1 MKRTIL
7 LLATLLLACGA
18 INAQNLVFHDV
29 RDLVEDSNAPKFA
42 IFTEEYYNSLEWFDL
57 SQRIN
62 NYSYA
67 KAAEEMSRE
76 IVQAKKDIAEAK
88 ARGENVEFMEEILR
102 TREEA
107 VAAYKA
113 VGGGLSGQGLMK
125 EVLSHAIGGRL
136 FYGADL
142 AFPDYAKVQ
151 GKPYKEDPDDF
162 NVWGVMDS
170 KGKIIIPFRYQ
181 DIFTNYNRETG
192 DRLPLIF
199 GIHEI
204 DRWKDKWEVD
214 VYKLDG
220 SLATKQKYAGV
231 YVFEDHVVGVHFL
244 DGGWGLMD
252 KDCRILTAKKYKKL
266 DWNTNN
272 LTDASQGNF
281 IYGERDGVN
290 YILSP
295 KDGSEIGT
303 FKFDPGVSHEVSY
316 YPGKDPRKK

>member
-57 SQRIN
+57 SQRID

-113 VGGGLSGQGLMK
+113 VGGGLSGQDLMK

-162 NVWGVMDS
+162 NVWG
-170 KGKIIIPFRYQ
+170 
-181 DIFTNYNRETG
+181 
-192 DRLPLIF
+192 
-199 GIHEI
+199 
-204 DRWKDKWEVD
+204 
-214 VYKLDG
+214 
-220 SLATKQKYAGV
+220 
-231 YVFEDHVVGVHFL
+231 
-244 DGGWGLMD
+244 LMD

-272 LTDASQGNF
+272 LTDASQGKF

>member
-1 MKRTIL
+1 MKRFFIFLT
-7 LLATLLLACGA
+7 TLLLACNA
-18 INAQNLVFHDV
+18 INAQNLVIHDI
-29 RDLVEDSNAPKFA
+29 RDLVEDQSAPKYVV
-42 IFTEEYYNSLEWFDL
+42 FTEAYYNSPEWFVL
-57 SQRIN
+57 AQRIEGFN
-62 NYSYA
+62 YA
-67 KAAEEMSRE
+67 KAAEEMSLE
-76 IVQAKKDIAEAK
+76 IVQAKKELAEAK
-88 ARGENVEFMEEILR
+88 SRGEDVEYLEEIVR
-102 TREEA
+102 AREEA
-107 VAAYKA
+107 LPAYRA
-113 VGGGLSGQGLMK
+113 VGKGLSDKELLD

-170 KGKIIIPFRYQ
+170 KGKIIIPCRYQ
-181 DIFTNYNRETG
+181 DIFTSYNRESG
-192 DRLPLIF
+192 DRLPLFF

-220 SLATKQKYAGV
+220 SLATKQKFAGV

-272 LTDASQGNF
+272 LIDASQGNF

-295 KDGSEIGT
+295 DDGSEIGT
-303 FKFDPGVSHEVSY
+303 FKFVPGVSHEVNY